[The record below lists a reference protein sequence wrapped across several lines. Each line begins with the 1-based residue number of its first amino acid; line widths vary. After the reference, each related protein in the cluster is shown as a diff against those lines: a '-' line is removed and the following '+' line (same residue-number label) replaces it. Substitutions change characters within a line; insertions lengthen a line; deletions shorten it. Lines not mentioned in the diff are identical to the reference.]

1 MTETPDSPAPRTL
14 WHRLLA
20 TLLEELLSP
29 VGIQVYTDFP
39 LLSKSPEADI
49 LLLRRDSPQWTTAQR
64 LRLPDGIR
72 DSSASHILIEFKYTE
87 SVNEEALLQTLSYD
101 TIYKRAKGLKA
112 TDVQTVLISAKTPQ
126 AATLTEWGYVAATN
140 LPGVYRS
147 HERSLRLITLL
158 SLNDLSAEPHNAF
171 VKTFASRR
179 QQKREAFATM
189 KRTGLSWLTAK
200 LQWFLAGLQTYWFST
215 DTGEDF
221 MKQQLTP
228 EKVMA
233 LGEEWILA
241 CLATLPVEKRLE
253 FMGLTAQE
261 RLAGLPASERLAG
274 LPASEL
280 VAKLS
285 VQERLAGLTPAEIE
299 NYLRQLPH

>member
-1 MTETPDSPAPRTL
+1 MTETHDSPAPRTL

-49 LLLRRDSPQWTTAQR
+49 LLLRRDSPQWTTEQR

-72 DSSASHILIEFKYTE
+72 DSSASQILIEFKYTE
-87 SVNEEALLQTLSYD
+87 SINEEAFLQTLSYD
-101 TIYKRAKGLKA
+101 TIYKRAKLLKA
-112 TDVQTVLISAKTPQ
+112 TDIQTFLVSSKTPQ
-126 AATLTEWGYVAATN
+126 AETLTEWGYTGTN
-140 LPGVYRS
+140 QPGVYRS
-147 HERSLRLITLL
+147 QERSLRLITLL

-179 QQKREAFATM
+179 QQKREAFATL
-189 KRTGLSWLTAK
+189 KRTGLSGLTVK
-200 LQWFLAGLQTYWFST
+200 LPWFLAGLQTYWFST

-221 MKQQLTP
+221 MKPQLTP

-233 LGEEWILA
+233 LGEQWILA

-261 RLAGLPASERLAG
+261 RLAGLPARERVDG
-274 LPASEL
+274 LSI
-280 VAKLS
+280 
-285 VQERLAGLTPAEIE
+285 QERLAGLTPAEIE
-299 NYLRQLPH
+299 NYLRQLQH